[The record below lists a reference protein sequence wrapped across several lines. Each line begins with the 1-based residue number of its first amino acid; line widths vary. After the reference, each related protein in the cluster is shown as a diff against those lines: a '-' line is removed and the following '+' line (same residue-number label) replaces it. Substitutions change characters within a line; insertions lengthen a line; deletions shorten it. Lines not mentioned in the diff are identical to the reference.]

1 MTAMPI
7 PVVRAMLTLRKLE
20 KMHGDR
26 QLAAAQTSCSGTPLD
41 KDNGKDMRDRSQQG
55 LGVHPF
61 LVQGYD
67 QPVASLDMRYGNPSC
82 LTSITNEQLVLNGTH
97 SLKTARSMNSFTKLG
112 RIEAACLYL
121 ENAHGVRKIPMGR
134 TFYWKTCLWKANHK
148 KHLCYG
154 AVGT

>member
-1 MTAMPI
+1 
-7 PVVRAMLTLRKLE
+7 
-20 KMHGDR
+20 
-26 QLAAAQTSCSGTPLD
+26 
-41 KDNGKDMRDRSQQG
+41 
-55 LGVHPF
+55 
-61 LVQGYD
+61 
-67 QPVASLDMRYGNPSC
+67 MRYGNPSC

-154 AVGT
+154 AVGTWKNAGLLTWNDCGYMAWTRSATLRIKSRGSKRLYLNKKIRWIEPFIFFIIYTTLCISVQLEASSWTESG